1 MPTMQEV
8 AAEAICSALY
18 NMPFTKFLGER
29 PDDFGSDVA
38 YFRLSRDPEVD
49 VSARSDPKQVV
60 VAVRKAEEGLVVVQ
74 VTWLNLTRGLD
85 HPLRG
90 EKILRVGTIGAEA
103 DVRLATEAAV
113 VAVLGVYSDVL
124 AEQGVA
130 GPIDQLAPESEAGDP
145 DDPNDMAVPLS
156 E

>member
-18 NMPFTKFLGER
+18 NMPYVTFLGER

-38 YFRLSRDPEVD
+38 YFRLAASPAGTN
-49 VSARSDPKQVV
+49 ARKDPKQVV
-60 VAVRKAEEGLVVVQ
+60 VAIRKAEAGLVVIQ
-74 VTWLNLTRGLD
+74 VTWYNISRGLD

-90 EKILRVGTIGAEA
+90 EKILRVGSNAPLH
-103 DVRLATEAAV
+103 DVQLATEQ
-113 VAVLGVYSDVL
+113 AVLAILDIYTDVL
-124 AEQGVA
+124 GGTGVA
-130 GPIDQLAPESEAGDP
+130 GPIEDLAPPSEAGDP
-145 DDPNDMAVPLS
+145 DDPDDMAVPLP